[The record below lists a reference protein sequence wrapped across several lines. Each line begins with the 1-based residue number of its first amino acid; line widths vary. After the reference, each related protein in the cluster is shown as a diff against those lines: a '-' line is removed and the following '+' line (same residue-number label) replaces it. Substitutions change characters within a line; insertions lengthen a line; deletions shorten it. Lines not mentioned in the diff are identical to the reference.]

1 MITLQLDPNFQNINA
16 TATVVYYN
24 AGKGSWSIAY
34 NGETKEL
41 LPKLQRTREGSN
53 KIPLGV
59 VSGNGKITLFSPDQ
73 KDCIFSLWKFYMYK
87 YKMEKATNER
97 KNEEENNIILFIL
110 LGATIIIIM

>member
-1 MITLQLDPNFQNINA
+1 MKMNA

-34 NGETKEL
+34 NGETKGTFT
-41 LPKLQRTREGSN
+41 KTSTDSWIRAT

-73 KDCIFSLWKFYMYK
+73 KDCIFSLL
-87 YKMEKATNER
+87 EVL
-97 KNEEENNIILFIL
+97 KN
-110 LGATIIIIM
+110 